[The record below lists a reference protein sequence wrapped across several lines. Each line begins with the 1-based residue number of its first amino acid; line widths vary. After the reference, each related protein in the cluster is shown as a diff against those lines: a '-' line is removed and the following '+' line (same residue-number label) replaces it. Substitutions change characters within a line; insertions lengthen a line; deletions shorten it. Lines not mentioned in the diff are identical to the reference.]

1 MSESDFEV
9 VEGSGNDRCSESGGR
24 YSFRIP
30 AMCSRLRFEE
40 EKIMPGKRYEVT
52 KRDAATCQLETAI
65 KLLLE
70 NRDLIS
76 AYTLCCA
83 ADGILEGIYE
93 NERVEI
99 LARQRERLED
109 PEDFRFSW
117 REEWE
122 IRFKPE
128 HQREGFRL
136 LNAAQ
141 NFFKHAD
148 RDHDGVHEFEDWE
161 QTGFRMFFAVTNYNL
176 VFGKIT
182 PAMNVFFTLF
192 AILHPNLLGE
202 NNPLLSEIRAN
213 PDCHN
218 LEARYSQAEVAS
230 IGYSNLK
237 SLCPELFV

>member
-1 MSESDFEV
+1 
-9 VEGSGNDRCSESGGR
+9 
-24 YSFRIP
+24 
-30 AMCSRLRFEE
+30 
-40 EKIMPGKRYEVT
+40 MPGKMYEVT

-65 KLLLE
+65 KLFLE
-70 NRDLIS
+70 NRDLFS

-93 NERVEI
+93 NERTEI
-99 LARQRERLED
+99 LGRQRERLED

-136 LNAAQ
+136 LNASQ

-148 RDHDGVHEFEDWE
+148 KDHDGVHEFESWE
-161 QTGFRMFFAVTNYNL
+161 QTAIRMFSAVTNYKL
-176 VFGKIT
+176 VFGNTT

-192 AILHPNLLGE
+192 AILHPNLLGD
-202 NNPLLSEIRAN
+202 NNPLLNEISAN
-213 PDCHN
+213 PECQH
-218 LEARYSQAEVAS
+218 LRARHSIAEVAS

-237 SLCPELFV
+237 SLCPESFV